1 MTTDVYNEYKKLLEK
16 GINNIDAGY
25 DASLEEHLLS
35 NSDDYECIKN
45 INKYGYT
52 TYSTN
57 FNDKTY
63 SIDLFILNDYVELL
77 IDKLRNKGLW
87 FIKKDNKTNII
98 INVDNSI
105 NNDKYKL
112 QVTDNNDLL
121 NKNYWTLVDN
131 SNNLYEKDLYIYFLN
146 DENINELSYDLYRQL
161 SFNYVK
167 GNTIDY
173 DLLINNISYFIIEDP
188 VIDRKTLYSDLLS
201 ILSSIKK

>member
-1 MTTDVYNEYKKLLEK
+1 MMTTNVYNEYKKLLEK
-16 GINNIDAGY
+16 GINNIDVGY

-35 NSDDYECIKN
+35 NSYDYECIKN

-77 IDKLRNKGLW
+77 IDKLKSKGLW
-87 FIKKDNKTNII
+87 YIKKDNNGNII
-98 INVDNSI
+98 INVDKSI
-105 NNDKYKL
+105 NNNKYKMYL
-112 QVTDNNDLL
+112 NDNDLL
-121 NKNYWTLVDN
+121 DKNYWTLVDN
-131 SNNLYEKDLYIYFLN
+131 SNNLYENNLYIYFLN
-146 DENINELSYDLYRQL
+146 DGNINELLDDLYELL
-161 SFNYVK
+161 SFDYVK
-167 GNTIDY
+167 GNTINY

-188 VIDRKTLYSDLLS
+188 IIDRKTLYSDLLS

>member
-1 MTTDVYNEYKKLLEK
+1 MMTTNVYNEYKKLLEK
-16 GINNIDAGY
+16 GINNIDVGY

-77 IDKLRNKGLW
+77 IDKLKSKGLW
-87 FIKKDNKTNII
+87 YIKKDNNGNII
-98 INVDNSI
+98 INVDKSI
-105 NNDKYKL
+105 NNNKYKMYL
-112 QVTDNNDLL
+112 TDNNDLL
-121 NKNYWTLVDN
+121 DKNYWTIVDN
-131 SNNLYEKDLYIYFLN
+131 SNNLYEKDSYIYFLN
-146 DENINELSYDLYRQL
+146 DENINELSYDLYELL
-161 SFNYVK
+161 SFDYVK
-167 GNTIDY
+167 GDTINY

-188 VIDRKTLYSDLLS
+188 IIDRKTLYSDLLT
-201 ILSSIKK
+201 ILSSI

>member
-63 SIDLFILNDYVELL
+63 SIDLFILNDYVDLL

-87 FIKKDNKTNII
+87 FIKKDNNGNII

-105 NNDKYKL
+105 NNDKYKMYL
-112 QVTDNNDLL
+112 TDNNNLL
-121 NKNYWTLVDN
+121 NKNFWTLID
-131 SNNLYEKDLYIYFLN
+131 STNNLYENNLYIYFLN
-146 DENINELSYDLYRQL
+146 DENINELLYDLYERL
-161 SFNYVK
+161 SFDYVK
-167 GNTIDY
+167 GNTINY
-173 DLLINNISYFIIEDP
+173 DLLVNNISYFIIEDP
-188 VIDRKTLYSDLLS
+188 IIDRKTLYFELLS